1 MKQFELGQYKGLNVK
16 RFDTTVQEEEI
27 QQALDYIIGS
37 FDEIE
42 EEKRNEPIKTNDY
55 VIVDI
60 DGYEKDA
67 TVPVIRNIDTKL
79 IVGSEGVFR
88 EVSANLL
95 GKKMGDT
102 VTFET
107 VIQPDALEFQRWWG
121 SEFTF
126 TVKIKSVFVV
136 KKPELTEELI
146 RKVEPDLK
154 NLKDLKNMLALK
166 ITHEKEGKEREANIL
181 LIFQALVKQCKYEF
195 DEEELDSAAE
205 DLYKKFTE
213 ELKIVDDM
221 ELLEYLIHRKIT
233 ADQLLAECKEE
244 ASRRILWELMIN
256 SVIEKEEI
264 NLTPDEIKYLEKRIN
279 ESRQNGQLPE
289 EFMDINFLLASYLR
303 KKTIDYLL
311 KINLA
316 S

>member
-146 RKVEPDLK
+146 RKVEPDKKRIGQYTFFSTIKSEKLHHRK
-154 NLKDLKNMLALK
+154 YKDLK
-166 ITHEKEGKEREANIL
+166 EGRND
-181 LIFQALVKQCKYEF
+181 IFWYIEGFYNRKRRHQALGNITPVEFLKRYYEYQRR
-195 DEEELDSAAE
+195 AA
-205 DLYKKFTE
+205 
-213 ELKIVDDM
+213 
-221 ELLEYLIHRKIT
+221 
-233 ADQLLAECKEE
+233 
-244 ASRRILWELMIN
+244 
-256 SVIEKEEI
+256 
-264 NLTPDEIKYLEKRIN
+264 
-279 ESRQNGQLPE
+279 
-289 EFMDINFLLASYLR
+289 
-303 KKTIDYLL
+303 
-311 KINLA
+311 
-316 S
+316 